1 MLPVDDGDEI
11 NWELMDEYM
20 QGVECTQI
28 MSYLEYAKSQLTR
41 NDSWKETRS
50 WFGLGRVIYTRV
62 KPNLYIRPLKRK
74 IANEKRAGEKK
85 NADESCRDV

>member
-1 MLPVDDGDEI
+1 MKIMLPVDDGDEI

-41 NDSWKETRS
+41 NDS
-50 WFGLGRVIYTRV
+50 
-62 KPNLYIRPLKRK
+62 
-74 IANEKRAGEKK
+74 
-85 NADESCRDV
+85 

>member
-1 MLPVDDGDEI
+1 MLFISRCITNQGDMFGHGYSINGNRIKSMKIMLPVDDGDEI

-41 NDSWKETRS
+41 NDS
-50 WFGLGRVIYTRV
+50 
-62 KPNLYIRPLKRK
+62 
-74 IANEKRAGEKK
+74 
-85 NADESCRDV
+85 